1 MFFFQVESNFTPWTK
16 QRFIKCSFIK
26 KMVYIFNTLM
36 QSANSTS
43 KKLKNYP
50 NMQNIQRFYKNYCK
64 WTERNQSKR
73 LFNLWCQDTQRQKN
87 IKSPE

>member
-1 MFFFQVESNFTPWTK
+1 
-16 QRFIKCSFIK
+16 
-26 KMVYIFNTLM
+26 M

-64 WTERNQSKR
+64 CTERNQSKI

-87 IKSPE
+87 VKSPEWLVFKKSNIFSIDNISKII